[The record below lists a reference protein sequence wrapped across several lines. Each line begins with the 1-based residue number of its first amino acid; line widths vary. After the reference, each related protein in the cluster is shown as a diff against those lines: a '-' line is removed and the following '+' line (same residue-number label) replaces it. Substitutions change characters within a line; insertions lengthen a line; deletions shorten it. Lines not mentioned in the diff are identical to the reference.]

1 MSKKKVIFCTY
12 SSIYS
17 SKILEQLIEDT
28 ELELVA
34 VINSIRV
41 LHPRYGHI
49 RGSIE
54 QIRTSGLRYSTY
66 LFFITSF
73 FSWMRPLL
81 FMQKWPLL
89 SVHSL
94 AKLNNIPLL
103 DARDINDIQ
112 STDFIKKNSP
122 DYLLCAHFNQLLKQ
136 QVLGIEGIECI
147 NIHPSLLPAYKGVDP
162 VFFAMND
169 SQKQIGVSLHRMS
182 PTFDTGE
189 TLLQASEV
197 RDKTKSLLCNNCH
210 LFEEGIKLALKWMKN
225 NGYSNVIPE
234 ENKDLVDSY
243 DSWPTAKDVRKFRKS
258 GQRLMHISELW
269 MQQ

>member
-1 MSKKKVIFCTY
+1 MSKKKVIFCTH

-17 SKILEQLIEDT
+17 SKILEQLIAET

-41 LHPRYGHI
+41 LHPRYGYI

-54 QIRTSGLRYSTY
+54 QIRTSGLRYSAY

-73 FSWMRPLL
+73 FSWMRPLV

-103 DARDINDIQ
+103 DTRDINNSQ
-112 STDFIKKNSP
+112 ATDFIKKHSP

-136 QVLGIEGIECI
+136 QVFEMSEVELI

-169 SQKQIGVSLHRMS
+169 NQDQIGVSLHRMAE
-182 PTFDTGE
+182 TFDTGE
-189 TLLQASEV
+189 TLLQESKLT
-197 RDKTKSLLCNNCH
+197 DKTKSLLFNNCH
-210 LFEEGIKLALKWMKN
+210 LFDVGTKLALKWMKDN
-225 NGYSNVIPE
+225 NCSKEFSGEHS
-234 ENKDLVDSY
+234 DLVDSY
-243 DSWPTAKDVRKFRKS
+243 DSWPTAKEVNKFRKS
-258 GQRLMHISELW
+258 GKRLMHISELW